1 VADVPVKVL
10 HVVNGDEYGGS
21 ERVQDLLAAH
31 LPEHG
36 FEVGFACV
44 KPGAYAELREGGEW
58 PLVRLPMGSR
68 ADVRVVAALAR
79 LVRGGGYAMV
89 HTHTPRAA
97 MVARPAAAAA
107 RVPMVHHVHG
117 STLAVWPSRVRNG
130 ATALVERLSVARV
143 AAVLAVSSQM
153 VAELRRLGVPRRR
166 VVLTPNG
173 VPGTAVLP
181 SRPPPAGEWRLGTA
195 ARLRPAKGL
204 ETLLEALARLRR
216 EGLAARLRVLGEF
229 ESEAYAAELRGLA
242 ARLGVSGQV
251 AWAGF
256 RSDMAA
262 ELSRMDAFV
271 LPSLH
276 EGIPMA
282 VLEAMAAGVPVVA
295 SRVGGVPEVLRAD
308 LDGLLVPPGDAAA
321 LAGALGRLM
330 RGEASWHALRASAHD
345 RQLRRYSA
353 QAMTARVAGVYREVL
368 AAGRPA

>member
-1 VADVPVKVL
+1 VADAPLKVL

-21 ERVQDLLAAH
+21 ERVQDLLAEH

-36 FEVGFACV
+36 FAVGFACV

-68 ADVRVVAALAR
+68 ADVRVVGTLAR
-79 LVRGGGYAMV
+79 LVRRGGYAVV

-107 RVPMVHHVHG
+107 RVPMIHHVHG

-153 VAELRRLGVPRRR
+153 VSELRRLGVPRRR

-173 VPGTAVLP
+173 VRGTAELP
-181 SRPPPAGEWRLGTA
+181 LRPAPEGQWTLGTA

-204 ETLLEALARLRR
+204 ETLLGALAGLRR
-216 EGLAARLRVLGEF
+216 EGLSARLRVLGEF
-229 ESEAYAAELRGLA
+229 ETKAYSAELRA
-242 ARLGVSGQV
+242 AAGRLGVADRV
-251 AWAGF
+251 EWAGF

-262 ELSRMDAFV
+262 ELAGMDAFV

-308 LDGLLVPPGDAAA
+308 VDGLLVPPGDAAA
-321 LAGALGRLM
+321 LTGALGRLM
-330 RGEASWHALRASAHD
+330 RGDADWHALRASAHE